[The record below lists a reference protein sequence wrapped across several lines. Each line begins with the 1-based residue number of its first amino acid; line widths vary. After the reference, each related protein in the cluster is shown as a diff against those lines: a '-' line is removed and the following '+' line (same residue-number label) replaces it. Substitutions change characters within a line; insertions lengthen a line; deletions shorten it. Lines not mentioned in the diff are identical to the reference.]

1 MSCKESLIA
10 IGDLQGCFESLMG
23 LLDQLPRSASL
34 IFLGDIVNRGPE
46 SLKTLRF
53 VKDLCEKKRARII
66 LGNHDLHLLAVA
78 ATGKTPSAHD
88 TITDILQSPDRE
100 ELLGWLASQPLVLN
114 TEEALFVHA
123 GIPPQWTLEK
133 TLTLAKEASEK
144 LTGTGWKIALQ
155 HMYGNDVYSDTLTG
169 EARLR
174 GILNAFTRTRFLK
187 HDLTPDYSVK
197 EGLAKMPAGDVPWFE
212 VPRLVKKPICFGHW
226 SMLGLVLRE
235 KTIAVDTGCL
245 WGGSLSAVRLTD
257 KRLYQEPCPCWAAP
271 GA

>member
-1 MSCKESLIA
+1 MASKESLIA

-23 LLDQLPRSASL
+23 LLDQLPRSSSFV
-34 IFLGDIVNRGPE
+34 FLGDIVNRGPD

-53 VKDLCEKKRARII
+53 VKDLCEKNRARII

-88 TITDILQSPDRE
+88 TITDILEAPDRE
-100 ELLGWLASQPLVLN
+100 ELLNWLASQPLVLN

-123 GIPPQWTLEK
+123 GIPPQWDLEK
-133 TLTLAKEASEK
+133 ALALAKEASLS
-144 LTGTGWKIALQ
+144 LTGTGWKTALQ
-155 HMYGNDVYSDTLTG
+155 HMYGNDVYSDSLTG

-174 GILNAFTRTRFLK
+174 SILNAFTRTRFLK
-187 HDLTPDYSVK
+187 NDLTPDYSIK
-197 EGLAKMPAGDVPWFE
+197 EGLAKMPAGDIPWFE
-212 VPRLVKKPICFGHW
+212 APRLVKKPICFGHW

-235 KTIAVDTGCL
+235 NTIAVDTGCL
-245 WGGSLSAVRLTD
+245 WGGALSAVRLTD
-257 KRLYQEPCPCWAAP
+257 KRLYQEPCPCWANP